1 MAHEILLRA
10 YKHGHD
16 MGGKKLQNMG
26 IWLLGRT
33 TLLEVAFFGFS
44 NSVSKV
50 KRYVQCCAV
59 GTDSRY
65 LSGRGMPTPPAKPSR
80 NTISGGEFHVA
91 DLSSKRMFDE

>member
-33 TLLEVAFFGFS
+33 TLLEVAFFCFS

-65 LSGRGMPTPPAKPSR
+65 LIWERDAHSAQPSQAI
-80 NTISGGEFHVA
+80 NYFQWIISFHG
-91 DLSSKRMFDE
+91 FII

>member
-65 LSGRGMPTPPAKPSR
+65 LISERVAHSAQPSQAKPQHYFQWR
-80 NTISGGEFHVA
+80 ISFHG
-91 DLSSKRMFDE
+91 FII

>member
-1 MAHEILLRA
+1 MAHEILLRT
-10 YKHGHD
+10 YMHGHD
-16 MGGKKLQNMG
+16 MANGRKKTQNMN

-33 TLLEVAFFGFS
+33 LLGVAFFGFS

-65 LSGRGMPTPPAKPSR
+65 LISERVAHSAQPSQAKPQHYFQWR
-80 NTISGGEFHVA
+80 ISFHG
-91 DLSSKRMFDE
+91 FII